1 MRKVLRIVGFFVA
14 VALIVTYICYA
25 SHLAKR
31 HRAEQQVTGV
41 VVSITDSTDMQQFA
55 TSEQIHKQLRNSGL
69 KIENNSVSS
78 VDALKISEYIARNG
92 FVREAYAYVTYS
104 GEVRINIKQHKP
116 VARLLCGGL
125 NSYITSDG
133 AVFKSPQGASYYTA
147 VVTGGYRS
155 QFVPKGDGDIE
166 SSYVKL
172 MAREDER
179 LAKLGDEFRALRSKS
194 ASCSQRKAEL
204 RKDRKRKILESKASH
219 EQRKVAIDMDIAK
232 CNEQLQGFTV
242 EREQLERRQCAI
254 EMRKK
259 KLQKKYDDFRN
270 LLKFV
275 EEIEDDSFWRAEVV
289 QFVADTTSTGEI
301 SLRLIPRS
309 GDFVITLGT
318 LSARAE
324 KMKKLQKFYDN
335 GLSHLGWDR
344 FRSIDLRYSKQVICT
359 E

>member
-1 MRKVLRIVGFFVA
+1 
-14 VALIVTYICYA
+14 
-25 SHLAKR
+25 
-31 HRAEQQVTGV
+31 
-41 VVSITDSTDMQQFA
+41 
-55 TSEQIHKQLRNSGL
+55 
-69 KIENNSVSS
+69 
-78 VDALKISEYIARNG
+78 
-92 FVREAYAYVTYS
+92 
-104 GEVRINIKQHKP
+104 
-116 VARLLCGGL
+116 
-125 NSYITSDG
+125 
-133 AVFKSPQGASYYTA
+133 
-147 VVTGGYRS
+147 
-155 QFVPKGDGDIE
+155 
-166 SSYVKL
+166 

-232 CNEQLQGFTV
+232 CNEQLHGFTV
-242 EREQLERRQCAI
+242 EREQLERRQRAI

-318 LSARAE
+318 LSARVE